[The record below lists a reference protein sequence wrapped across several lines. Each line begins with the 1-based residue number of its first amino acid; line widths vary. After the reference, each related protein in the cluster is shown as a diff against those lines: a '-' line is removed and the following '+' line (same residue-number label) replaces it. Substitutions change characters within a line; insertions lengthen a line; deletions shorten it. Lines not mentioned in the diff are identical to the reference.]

1 MLRCVYWL
9 LGCAF
14 YPRFVLLAQLL
25 LQLKKAPS
33 GYGTTAS
40 GLHGGLA
47 AIATRRMPGPS
58 SASRSVGARPRTPS
72 LSFLGNL
79 SPDFC
84 YLKGGDMEP
93 FALSQKLEE
102 FILTG
107 ERK

>member
-1 MLRCVYWL
+1 MV
-9 LGCAF
+9 
-14 YPRFVLLAQLL
+14 
-25 LQLKKAPS
+25 S
-33 GYGTTAS
+33 GSRY
-40 GLHGGLA
+40 GLA
-47 AIATRRMPGPS
+47 AMTTRRAQGLSS
-58 SASRSVGARPRTPS
+58 SARTTVGLARTPS

-84 YLKGGDMEP
+84 YLKGGGMEP

>member
-1 MLRCVYWL
+1 MV
-9 LGCAF
+9 
-14 YPRFVLLAQLL
+14 
-25 LQLKKAPS
+25 S
-33 GYGTTAS
+33 GSCY
-40 GLHGGLA
+40 GLA
-47 AIATRRMPGPS
+47 AMAPRRTQGLRPSTRTT
-58 SASRSVGARPRTPS
+58 VGLARAPS
-72 LSFLGNL
+72 LPFLGNL

>member
-1 MLRCVYWL
+1 MV
-9 LGCAF
+9 
-14 YPRFVLLAQLL
+14 
-25 LQLKKAPS
+25 S
-33 GYGTTAS
+33 GSRY
-40 GLHGGLA
+40 GLA
-47 AIATRRMPGPS
+47 TITPRRSRGLSTSTRTT
-58 SASRSVGARPRTPS
+58 VGLARAPS

>member
-1 MLRCVYWL
+1 M
-9 LGCAF
+9 
-14 YPRFVLLAQLL
+14 
-25 LQLKKAPS
+25 
-33 GYGTTAS
+33 AS
-40 GLHGGLA
+40 GLRYGLA
-47 AIATRRMPGPS
+47 TMLTRRGPGPS
-58 SASRSVGARPRTPS
+58 AATRATVGLTCTPS